1 MALTMQMLAEAIR
14 ADATDAARLRPVVTQ
29 LVMDYAPGA
38 PGPLRDEAVIRL
50 AGYLLDMPPSPSGS
64 GYANA
69 MTNSGAAALLTAFKV
84 RRAAAIR
91 KGANG

>member
-14 ADATDAARLRPVVTQ
+14 ADETDAARLRPVVTQ
-29 LVMDYAPGA
+29 LVQDYAPGA
-38 PGPLRDEAVIRL
+38 PGPLRDEACIRL
-50 AGYLLDMPPSPSGS
+50 AAYLLDRPPAASGS
-64 GYANA
+64 GYSNA
-69 MTNSGAAALLTAFKV
+69 MTNSGAAALLTAYRV